1 MAGATWTLAVKAL
14 RNKAVHLSRPTLLT
28 RRIVLQKC
36 SAQIQGREQIENK
49 DRRDC
54 RLNEVITHFKKL
66 GQGLCFQH
74 FLSFYFIVIW
84 RESGSLQV
92 KNKPPG
98 VTWPSQTVWVHYT
111 RQTVASCVVNGSQRE
126 WSIKCLNLYGINRQ
140 RSSVWVGWGSSD
152 WYQLKLQYLS
162 IYTDFSLF
170 IDLFWISLKN
180 PVLVRAVDWQESD
193 DTIRITTRV
202 IIKFIAIYYG
212 ADAQACLC
220 FH

>member
-1 MAGATWTLAVKAL
+1 MNIGSESASKQSCSFESSDAFNTADCFAEAFSTDPRTWAD
-14 RNKAVHLSRPTLLT
+14 
-28 RRIVLQKC
+28 
-36 SAQIQGREQIENK
+36 REQGQE
-49 DRRDC
+49 
-54 RLNEVITHFKKL
+54 RLQIKWGHHTFQET
-66 GQGLCFQH
+66 GPGLW
-74 FLSFYFIVIW
+74 LSFYFIVIW

-92 KNKPPG
+92 KNKPPS

-180 PVLVRAVDWQESD
+180 PVLVRAVDWPESD

-202 IIKFIAIYYG
+202 TIYCG